1 MAATTIAFGPEVPG
15 SRKESFGTI
24 TFDSSYPT
32 GGEAFTPADFG
43 LSRLDFL
50 YVSGATGYVATWD
63 GSTSAPKVLLY
74 RQTAATGALVE
85 VPNATNLTSPQVT
98 CRFRAVGA

>member
-1 MAATTIAFGPEVPG
+1 MATAAITFGPEVPG
-15 SRKESFGTI
+15 SRKESYGVI

-32 GGEAFTPADFG
+32 GGEAFTPAEFG

-50 YVSGATGYVATWD
+50 QVSGATGYVAAWD

-85 VPNATNLTSPQVT
+85 VPDTTNVSTVT
-98 CRFRAVGA
+98 VRYRAVGA